1 MGKCDQSNAAD
12 ALDKNALVH
21 LNDRAYK
28 RIVGCIVIRLESLP
42 LRIHSQ
48 ATKEIFA
55 IQSSSVVPG

>member
-1 MGKCDQSNAAD
+1 MGKCDQSNDAG
-12 ALDKNALVH
+12 ALDKNALARP
-21 LNDRAYK
+21 NGRACK

-48 ATKEIFA
+48 AIKEIFA